1 MNLLQKLFKPKSQ
14 RDFSRHAPVLDEV
27 NRHAASY
34 EGYTDEQFRAKTDEF
49 RSRLAAGETPDDILP
64 EAFALV
70 KIACKALVGTSWDVC
85 GIPITW
91 EMVPYDV
98 QIVGGIVLHEGK
110 IAEMAT
116 GEGKTLVATMPL
128 YLNAVTGRGVHLV
141 TVNDYLARRDSEWM
155 GQLLRK
161 LGVTVGCIQA
171 DQSNEIRKQAY
182 ACDVTYG
189 TNNEFGFDYL
199 RDNMKTRAEDR
210 VQRGHAYAIV
220 DEVDSV
226 LIDEARTP
234 LIISGPVSHSTSS
247 DLFARLKPK
256 VERVVGLQTRLV
268 NELVAFAEKERE
280 NAEKEDEVARA
291 LLKVKRGAPKNNRF
305 MKLMTESGVERLIQR
320 IEVELMRDK
329 VLTDL
334 DEELYY
340 AIDEKGSSLNLTEKG
355 REALSA
361 EDREQFVLP
370 DLSEQI
376 HAIDRDESIDPAKR
390 VEAKDLA
397 YRHYAERSES
407 IHNFSQLLRA
417 YTLFDKDNEYVVQ
430 EGKVMIVDEFTGR
443 LMPGR
448 RFSDGLHQALEAKEG
463 VKIEGETQTLATI
476 TLQNYFRMY
485 EKLSGMTGTAET
497 EAEELHKIYKLDVQV
512 IPTNEAVKRPD
523 MDDLVYRTKREKY
536 NAIIDEIARLNE
548 KKLPVL
554 VGTISVEV
562 SETLSRLLKRRGI
575 THNVLNAKYHQQ
587 EAEIVARAGR
597 AGAVTIAT
605 NMAGRG
611 TDIKLESSVVKC
623 DECGIGTGRAEWKM
637 KDGSIVDTR
646 KCEEDVPCGLHII
659 GTERHESRRIDRQL
673 RGRAGRQ
680 GDPGESVF
688 FISLED
694 DLMRLFRSD
703 RIAGVMDRLGVKE
716 GEVITHPLVTKS
728 IARSQKRVEAHN
740 FEIRK
745 RLIDYDDVMNRQ
757 REVIYGRRNEVID
770 AEGLHAIIESMID
783 DHVEGAVARFID
795 GSELPENQ
803 RRSEFVAQLESTFLY
818 SFTLPEDMSDSL
830 DELRDHAKTRAHEA
844 LRMRMDFL
852 GREFNNPEMVPEF
865 EKFILLQV
873 IDEKWMDHLHELDSL
888 KEGIHLRAY
897 AQKDP
902 LVEYKRE
909 AFSLFSD
916 LNERID
922 RDALFAM
929 FHARLAAQPRPTADL
944 SRARAEH
951 QAATP
956 ITQQVAAPVAEEAAP
971 PPVSDP
977 RGARPRP
984 FGGPGRGATEAT
996 SAVLRDQPQKGPV
1009 VRNEKKVGRND
1020 PCPCGSGK
1028 KYKNCCGA
1036 SS

>member
-1 MNLLQKLFKPKSQ
+1 
-14 RDFSRHAPVLDEV
+14 
-27 NRHAASY
+27 
-34 EGYTDEQFRAKTDEF
+34 
-49 RSRLAAGETPDDILP
+49 
-64 EAFALV
+64 
-70 KIACKALVGTSWDVC
+70 
-85 GIPITW
+85 
-91 EMVPYDV
+91 
-98 QIVGGIVLHEGK
+98 
-110 IAEMAT
+110 
-116 GEGKTLVATMPL
+116 
-128 YLNAVTGRGVHLV
+128 
-141 TVNDYLARRDSEWM
+141 
-155 GQLLRK
+155 
-161 LGVTVGCIQA
+161 
-171 DQSNEIRKQAY
+171 
-182 ACDVTYG
+182 
-189 TNNEFGFDYL
+189 
-199 RDNMKTRAEDR
+199 
-210 VQRGHAYAIV
+210 
-220 DEVDSV
+220 
-226 LIDEARTP
+226 
-234 LIISGPVSHSTSS
+234 
-247 DLFARLKPK
+247 
-256 VERVVGLQTRLV
+256 QTRLV
-268 NELVAFAEKERE
+268 NDLVAFAEKERE

-305 MKLMTESGVERLIQR
+305 MKIMTESGIEKLIQH

-340 AIDEKGSSLNLTEKG
+340 AVDEKGNSLNLTEKG

-376 HAIDRDESIDPAKR
+376 HAIDRDESLEPAQR

-397 YRHYAERSES
+397 YRRYAERSES

-417 YTLFDKDNEYVVQ
+417 YTLFEKDNEYVVR

-485 EKLSGMTGTAET
+485 EKLAGMTGTAET

-512 IPTNEAVKRPD
+512 IPTNEAIKRRD

-575 THNVLNAKYHQQ
+575 PHNVLNAKYHQQ

-611 TDIKLESSVVKC
+611 TDIKLEASVVKC
-623 DECGIGTGRAEWKM
+623 EECGIGTGRAEWKT
-637 KDGSIVDTR
+637 KSGEIVDTR

-770 AEGLHAIIESMID
+770 AEGLHTIIESMID
-783 DHVEGAVARFID
+783 DHVDGATARFID

-803 RRSEFVAQLESTFLY
+803 RRAEFVAQLESTFLY

-844 LRMRMDFL
+844 LRMREDFL

-956 ITQQVAAPVAEEAAP
+956 ITQQAPAGPAEEPAP

-977 RGARPRP
+977 RSARPRP

-1009 VRNEKKVGRND
+1009 IRNEKKVGRND

-1036 SS
+1036 NS